1 MELRWTIAVAAFAL
15 AACGSTS
22 SLNSQDQSVL
32 FEAQE
37 VSIPAAVHQTVLAGS
52 FDGTGRA
59 QLAVVSVGAMRTRHI
74 RLLSLDGREWVTT
87 LDAVLDP
94 AVLFVDVARI
104 AGHDRLITY
113 RHGSVDWFDPDAGL
127 QRPLIEL
134 ATSYRASAD
143 DGIPHLDI
151 AHDVNGDGLDDVLI
165 PDTDGFWLALQSK
178 NGAFGQAVKLGPADP
193 FSHATAYGETRTYGE
208 AGITAENMPWYVS
221 RVHRLDYD
229 RDGRQDL
236 VFWNRDHFLFY
247 RQDALGGYGEPP
259 QRFNIKVEF
268 DFDGSYGLGFQFG
281 DASVPSLLL
290 GFGERTEHTILQ
302 GFRDL
307 NGDGVGDVVTLS
319 LTGKSPFRLRGRYD
333 VRFGRPVPGGTSFPE
348 SADTSFEAPGKSG
361 GLQAWGYASQD
372 FLDIDNDG
380 AIDAAIGAV
389 NIGLGGM
396 LGAMIGNS
404 ISIDLALYRLKD
416 GKYLA
421 KPDWTRTV
429 RSPFA
434 PLDKRGPL
442 FPTVLVGDVN
452 GDGRSDLLTGERWN
466 ELSVFLGAAGKEP
479 LASQA
484 IRVDV
489 PIPADERYARIA
501 DLNKDGRDD
510 VFIQH
515 SSEAEPGRMI
525 ILMAR

>member
-1 MELRWTIAVAAFAL
+1 V
-15 AACGSTS
+15 
-22 SLNSQDQSVL
+22 
-32 FEAQE
+32 
-37 VSIPAAVHQTVLAGS
+37 
-52 FDGTGRA
+52 
-59 QLAVVSVGAMRTRHI
+59 
-74 RLLSLDGREWVTT
+74 
-87 LDAVLDP
+87 
-94 AVLFVDVARI
+94 
-104 AGHDRLITY
+104 
-113 RHGSVDWFDPDAGL
+113 
-127 QRPLIEL
+127 
-134 ATSYRASAD
+134 
-143 DGIPHLDI
+143 
-151 AHDVNGDGLDDVLI
+151 
-165 PDTDGFWLALQSK
+165 
-178 NGAFGQAVKLGPADP
+178 
-193 FSHATAYGETRTYGE
+193 
-208 AGITAENMPWYVS
+208 
-221 RVHRLDYD
+221 
-229 RDGRQDL
+229 
-236 VFWNRDHFLFY
+236 
-247 RQDALGGYGEPP
+247 GGYGKSPRSLKIE
-259 QRFNIKVEF
+259 IEF
-268 DFDGSYGLGFQFG
+268 DFDGSYGLAFQFG
-281 DASVPSLLL
+281 DSSVASMLL
-290 GFGERTEHTILQ
+290 GFGDRTEHTILQ
-302 GFRDL
+302 GFCDL
-307 NGDGVGDVVTLS
+307 NGDAVADVVTLS
-319 LTGKSPFRLRGRYD
+319 LTGRSPFRLRGRYD
-333 VRFGRPVPGGTSFPE
+333 VRFGRPAPGGTSFPQRV
-348 SADTSFEAPGKSG
+348 DTSFEAPGKSG